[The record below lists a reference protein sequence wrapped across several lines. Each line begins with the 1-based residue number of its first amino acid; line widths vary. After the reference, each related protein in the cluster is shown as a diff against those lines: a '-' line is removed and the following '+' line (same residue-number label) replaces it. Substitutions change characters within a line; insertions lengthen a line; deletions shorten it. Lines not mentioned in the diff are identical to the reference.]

1 MRGQFRVINELLL
14 FGIGALLALS
24 VAGTISFAVDS
35 LQKQTERDQ
44 YYMIAS
50 LVSMATTKSY
60 LCNKLTDADCNLVV
74 DIPQK
79 LSEEKYTIHLLD
91 NITISNFRTGE
102 EIFIKAPKLN
112 KTLDGISTSSA
123 RYFVLNS
130 TNEGITLSR
139 RW

>member
-44 YYMIAS
+44 YYMIAN

-112 KTLDGISTSSA
+112 KTLSGYITSSA

>member
-44 YYMIAS
+44 YYMIAN

-102 EIFIKAPKLN
+102 EIFIKPPKLN
-112 KTLDGISTSSA
+112 KTLSGYITSSA

>member
-44 YYMIAS
+44 YYMIAN

-79 LSEEKYTIHLLD
+79 LSEEKYTIHLSD

-112 KTLDGISTSSA
+112 KTLSGYITSSA

>member
-44 YYMIAS
+44 YYMIAN
-50 LVSMATTKSY
+50 LVSMATTKTY

-102 EIFIKAPKLN
+102 EIFIKPPKLN
-112 KTLDGISTSSA
+112 KTLSGYITSSA
-123 RYFVLNS
+123 KYFVLNS